1 MTVKILAEH
10 VEGLKIWL
18 DKIGYYRKDL
28 PDGGASFKNSKM
40 QPRYLLISKELTA
53 SGGCR
58 KLYREYKGHLAAPDD

>member
-18 DKIGYYRKDL
+18 DMIGYYRKDL
-28 PDGGASFKNSKM
+28 PDGGTSFKNSKM
-40 QPRYLLISKELTA
+40 QPRYLLISNQLTA

-58 KLYREYKGHLAAPDD
+58 KLYREYKQHLAAED